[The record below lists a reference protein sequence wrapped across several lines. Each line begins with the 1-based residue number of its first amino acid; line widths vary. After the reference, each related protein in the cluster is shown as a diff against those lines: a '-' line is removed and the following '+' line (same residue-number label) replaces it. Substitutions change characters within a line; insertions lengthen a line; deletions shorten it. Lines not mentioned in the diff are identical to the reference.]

1 MRKLNLGIVA
11 HVDAGKTSLTERLLF
26 DAGAINRLGSV
37 DDGSTQTDGMDLER
51 RRGITIRSAVAA
63 FTTAGREVHL
73 IDTPGHADFVAEVER
88 ALGVLDGAIL
98 VLSAVEGVQ
107 AHTRVLMRT
116 LQSLAVPTILFINKI
131 DRRGARD
138 AGLMADIRRL
148 LTASAVALNWPSNSG
163 TREATVADA
172 QPELVELLAE
182 HSDEVLQSY
191 LDGVDPVLLRAEL
204 VRQTRKALVHPV
216 FFGSAITGAGMDAL
230 RRGLVELLPAVD
242 PDDPRLEEPL
252 DGTVFAVERDKTGR
266 RFAVARLFSGSL
278 AAREPVTTGT
288 QEGRATSVLDVHGHE
303 TRVRAGGIARIAGLP
318 KLRIGDRLGS
328 AENPPP
334 PAWFRPP
341 TLETVVTSVS
351 PGLFDGLTQ
360 LADQD
365 PLINVRRGPAAG
377 SLIVS
382 LYGEVQREVIA
393 ARLAEEF
400 DVEAEFSAPRVICV
414 ERVTG
419 PGSAVTRMGET
430 FFVATIGLRIEP
442 GPVDSGVRFQLEAE
456 RGSLPAAFITAI
468 EDTVRAT
475 LHEGLHGWQVVD
487 CVVTLTHTG
496 YSSPVSVAAD
506 FRNLAP
512 LVITDAL
519 RQAGTV
525 VCEPLDQVDLDIPE
539 EAVSAI
545 LSLLVHCDGLP
556 EMPVIRGDSATVE
569 AVVPS
574 ARLREVERA
583 LPGLTGG
590 YGLLTSRFA
599 GYRPVREHNRHVS
612 STSDA

>member
-26 DAGAINRLGSV
+26 DAGAIDRLGSV

-63 FTTAGREVHL
+63 FTTAGREIHL

-88 ALGVLDGAIL
+88 ALGVLDGAVL

-107 AHTRVLMRT
+107 AHTRLLMRT
-116 LQSLAVPTILFINKI
+116 LRSLKVPTILFVNKI

-138 AGLMADIRRL
+138 TELMADIRRL
-148 LTASAVALNWPSNSG
+148 LTPSAVAMNWPSGVG
-163 TREATVADA
+163 TRDAAVAGIK
-172 QPELVELLAE
+172 PELAEVLAE
-182 HSDEVLQSY
+182 HSDEVLESY
-191 LDGVDPVLLRAEL
+191 LDGGDPGRLDEEL
-204 VRQTRKALVHPV
+204 VRQTRQALVHPV
-216 FFGSAITGAGMDAL
+216 FFGSAITGAGVDAL
-230 RRGLVELLPAVD
+230 RRGLVELLPAID
-242 PDDPRLEEPL
+242 PDDPQLEGPL
-252 DGTVFAVERDKTGR
+252 DGTVFAVRRDKTGR

-278 AAREPVTTGT
+278 AARELITSGT
-288 QEGRATSVLDVHGHE
+288 HEGRATSVLDVHGHE
-303 TRVRAGGIARIAGLP
+303 TRVQAGGIARVAGLP

-328 AENPPP
+328 GENR
-334 PAWFRPP
+334 PAPARFREP
-341 TLETVVTSVS
+341 TMETVVTSTS

-365 PLINVRRGPAAG
+365 PLINVRRGPGPG

-400 DVEAEFSAPRVICV
+400 GVQAEFSAPRVICV
-414 ERVTG
+414 ERLAG
-419 PGSAVTRMGET
+419 PGSAVTHISET
-430 FFVATIGLRIEP
+430 RYVATVGLRVEP
-442 GPVDSGVRFQLEAE
+442 GPLDSGVRFRLEAE

-468 EDTVRAT
+468 EDSTRDT
-475 LHEGLHGWQVVD
+475 LLERRVVD

-496 YSSPVSVAAD
+496 YSSPVSVAGD
-506 FRNLAP
+506 FRGLTP
-512 LVITDAL
+512 LVLNEAL
-519 RQAGTV
+519 RRAGTV
-525 VCEPLDQVDLDIPE
+525 VCEPLERVEMDIPE
-539 EAVSAI
+539 TAVSAI
-545 LSLLVHCDGLP
+545 MALLVHCDGTP
-556 EMPVIRGDSATVE
+556 EMSVIRGDSATVE
-569 AVVPS
+569 ATVPS
-574 ARLREVERA
+574 ARLREAERA

-590 YGLLTSRFA
+590 YGVLTSRFA
-599 GYRPVREHNRHVS
+599 GYRPVREHDRQVS

>member
-26 DAGAINRLGSV
+26 DAGAITRLGSV
-37 DDGSTQTDGMDLER
+37 NDGSTQTDGMDLER

-63 FTTAGREVHL
+63 FTTADREVHL

-116 LQSLAVPTILFINKI
+116 LHSLAVPTILFVNKI

-138 AGLMADIRRL
+138 TSLMADIRRL
-148 LTASAVALNWPSNSG
+148 LTPSAVAMNWPSDIG
-163 TREATVADA
+163 TREASVADVE
-172 QPELVELLAE
+172 PELAELLAE

-191 LDGVDPVLLRAEL
+191 LDGVDPGLLRAEL
-204 VRQTRKALVHPV
+204 VRQTGKALVNPV

-230 RRGLVELLPAVD
+230 RTGLVDLLPAID
-242 PDDPRLEEPL
+242 PADPALEEPL

-278 AAREPVTTGT
+278 AAREPVTSG
-288 QEGRATSVLDVHGHE
+288 GRATSVLDVHGRE
-303 TRVRAGGIARIAGLP
+303 TRVQAGGIARIAGLP

-328 AENPPP
+328 RENPPLP
-334 PAWFRPP
+334 SWFRPP
-341 TLETVVTSVS
+341 TLETVVTSSS

-365 PLINVRRGPAAG
+365 PLINVRRGSTAG

-382 LYGEVQREVIA
+382 LYGEVQQEVIA

-400 DVEAEFSAPRVICV
+400 GVEAEFSTPRVICV
-414 ERVTG
+414 ERVTR

-430 FFVATIGLRIEP
+430 FFVATIGLRVEP
-442 GPVDSGVRFQLEAE
+442 GPLDSGVRFELEAE

-475 LHEGLHGWQVVD
+475 LRDGLHGWQVVD
-487 CVVTLTHTG
+487 CLVTLTHTG
-496 YSSPVSVAAD
+496 YDSPVTVAAD

-512 LVITDAL
+512 LVLTEAL
-519 RQAGTV
+519 RQSGTV
-525 VCEPLDQVDLDIPE
+525 VCEPLDHVELDVPA
-539 EAVSAI
+539 EAISAI

-556 EMPVIRGDSATVE
+556 EMPAIRGSSATVE
-569 AVVPS
+569 AVIPS

-583 LPGLTGG
+583 LPGLTSG
-590 YGLLTSRFA
+590 YGVLTSRFA
-599 GYRPVREHNRHVS
+599 GYRPIPEHNRHVS
-612 STSDA
+612 STPGA